1 MEAKKIFSKLNMK
14 NYNNILEEILEE
26 KLFSLDVKN
35 ILLSM
40 LYKSENAY
48 KDYKTVK
55 VEVLP
60 EKEFISYIVKTIKER
75 CFGIEFISPE
85 EKENKEKI
93 NKRTGEIT
101 CFPNELSLLAS
112 ILYMGEDEASIVVK
126 YPYVKKAV
134 QNVIRIGSNMS
145 LIEVLR
151 DFNGWS
157 WNINVRE
164 LQNIKYNMLYQSMLL
179 VYGERLLRINL
190 KDVEKDN
197 FLMQKNKKEFTE
209 FFDILSNVSMNLYIE
224 ENQDA
229 KAEYEKVLDEKNQRL
244 NLLNNKKQFVEQITE
259 EKKEC
264 LKDIENLDK
273 ILNNADLLKTE
284 YEKRNSVLPNKQ
296 KIFSISHLVDRLEKE
311 RESLLKQIKICNQIV
326 QPREFVKEKTKIS
339 DELEFLNKKE
349 DIINVCKECLQIA
362 KQQIE
367 NAQEKEE
374 IIKWIYKIR
383 YYRYVPFN
391 EKSYLKDVVKLKK
404 DFEEVIKLIIKK
416 AQEFKVWDVFTED
429 DKLTYI
435 IIQELFNSKMINFK
449 NVNISCNYE
458 DGVLYVEYYDDNI
471 LEFKSQ
477 FKVDNVRIKKK
488 IKLFI

>member
-259 EKKEC
+259 EKKNV
-264 LKDIENLDK
+264 LK
-273 ILNNADLLKTE
+273 IL
-284 YEKRNSVLPNKQ
+284 
-296 KIFSISHLVDRLEKE
+296 KI
-311 RESLLKQIKICNQIV
+311 
-326 QPREFVKEKTKIS
+326 
-339 DELEFLNKKE
+339 
-349 DIINVCKECLQIA
+349 
-362 KQQIE
+362 
-367 NAQEKEE
+367 
-374 IIKWIYKIR
+374 
-383 YYRYVPFN
+383 
-391 EKSYLKDVVKLKK
+391 
-404 DFEEVIKLIIKK
+404 
-416 AQEFKVWDVFTED
+416 
-429 DKLTYI
+429 
-435 IIQELFNSKMINFK
+435 
-449 NVNISCNYE
+449 
-458 DGVLYVEYYDDNI
+458 
-471 LEFKSQ
+471 
-477 FKVDNVRIKKK
+477 
-488 IKLFI
+488 